1 MANKN
6 IFVVGFLIIIVA
18 LSVSACS
25 STETSSSDNKSDS
38 ESKINGTK
46 VEYLGEKPENAQAS
60 LYLFWG
66 DGFPHCTN
74 EKVFLNEMKDK
85 YPDLEIRMYETWKNK
100 GNARGLQDMAR
111 AYNTTAKGV
120 PMTFIGDFEPWVG
133 FSSRMESDM
142 EEKIEYCLENNCID
156 PASKL

>member
-1 MANKN
+1 
-6 IFVVGFLIIIVA
+6 
-18 LSVSACS
+18 
-25 STETSSSDNKSDS
+25 
-38 ESKINGTK
+38 
-46 VEYLGEKPENAQAS
+46 
-60 LYLFWG
+60 
-66 DGFPHCTN
+66 
-74 EKVFLNEMKDK
+74 
-85 YPDLEIRMYETWKNK
+85 
-100 GNARGLQDMAR
+100 MAR